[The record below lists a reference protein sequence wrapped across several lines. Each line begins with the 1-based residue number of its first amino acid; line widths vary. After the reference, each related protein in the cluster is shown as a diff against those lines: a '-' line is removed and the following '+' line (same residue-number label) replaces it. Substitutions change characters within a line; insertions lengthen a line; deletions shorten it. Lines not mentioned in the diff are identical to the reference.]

1 MNILKT
7 PSKTLLRKRF
17 ALSIYSYIILTTLL
31 FIFGFNFTT
40 IASKFSSLQNIPDL
54 RFLIGEIFACLAVM
68 ALLLSLFGFSKIL
81 LKSLIAFIWLGSIVA
96 MFFEISTKIEVDSIT
111 IAAAFFESNID
122 EASSLI
128 NYSLIAWVFF
138 FGVLPIVYLLFFVK
152 IKNRLSLKRLFP
164 LTRLPF
170 VLFKAIF
177 INILVAFIFSSTIIS
192 LTFFPEITKSK
203 VLKNTLVDYR
213 PINYIGYLV
222 QVIDMAKSTRIPPA
236 ELVDISKQ
244 NKFSFTNKLEN
255 QELTI
260 VLVIGESARADHYS
274 LNGYKRKTNPI
285 LEKTPNITSFTNVNA
300 CGTLTRVSVPCLL
313 SHRNRTE
320 FSFPITETNLISAF
334 KSLGFYVSYLSPH
347 GLKDS
352 SDNAFYVSS
361 YHADRKVFNHNIRR
375 QLKDNTNQLHDGY
388 LLPYYYEDLKKN
400 NKHNL
405 IILHTIGSHF
415 RYEDRYPE
423 EFTVFKND
431 CRGDINCV
439 PSIKYLEKTINTYD
453 NTIVFNDYFLSKVI
467 EKVKDKNSIVYF
479 VADHGQ
485 YLGEENGRFLHS
497 GAYEKA
503 GKPLLNVPQIIY
515 VSDKLKKTMGQK
527 YQNMVDNKNADLSHD
542 NVFHSL
548 FDCLSISSDIVD
560 KKLSIC
566 N

>member
-1 MNILKT
+1 MLNTI
-7 PSKTLLRKRF
+7 KTLLSKKF
-17 ALSIYSYIILTTLL
+17 TLSIYSYIILVTLL
-31 FIFGFNFTT
+31 FVFTFNFATIFGS
-40 IASKFSSLQNIPDL
+40 ISSQNLADL
-54 RFLIGEIFACLAVM
+54 RFLIGSVFACFAVLA
-68 ALLLSLFGFSKIL
+68 LFLSLFGFSKIL
-81 LKSLIAFIWLGSIVA
+81 LKSLVAFIWLGSIIA
-96 MFFEISTKIEVDSIT
+96 IYFETSMKIEVDSIT
-111 IAAAFFESNID
+111 IAAAFFESNTG
-122 EASSLI
+122 EAKSFIS
-128 NYSLIAWVFF
+128 YGLIAWVLF
-138 FGVLPIVYLLFFVK
+138 FGVLPTIYLLFFIK
-152 IKNRLSLKRLFP
+152 IKNRLQFKSLFP
-164 LTRLPF
+164 LTRLPL

-177 INILVAFIFSSTIIS
+177 VNILVAFIFSSAVIC
-192 LTFFPEITKSK
+192 LTLFPEITRDK

-222 QVIDMAKSTRIPPA
+222 QVVDMAKSTRVSPA
-236 ELVDISKQ
+236 ELIDISKQ

-255 QELTI
+255 QELTV

-313 SHRNRTE
+313 SHKNRTE

-347 GLKDS
+347 GLKES

-361 YHADRKVFNHNIRR
+361 YYADRKVFNHNIRR
-375 QLKDNTNQLHDGY
+375 HIKADAGKLHDGY
-388 LLPYYYEDLKKN
+388 LLPYYDEDLKKE
-400 NKHNL
+400 NKHKL
-405 IILHTIGSHF
+405 IILHTIGSHV

-423 EFTVFKND
+423 EFTVFKDD

-467 EKVKDKNSIVYF
+467 EKVKDKNAMVYF

-503 GKPLLNVPQIIY
+503 GKPLLNIPQIIY
-515 VSDKLKKTMGQK
+515 VSDSLKQTMGAK
-527 YQNMVDNKNADLSHD
+527 YQNMVNKKDANLSHD

-548 FDCLSISSDIVD
+548 FDCLGIQSDIVN